1 MPLEPSV
8 TSASPGPW
16 PCTLRYLSAVLPQTL
31 ERPSPKSVSA
41 ATNCSGVDF
50 VVSLK
55 WIVGMACSLLE
66 VTWFGV
72 ASYRDFYPRGGRTM
86 IKLDAGTRRMTS
98 TQSHP
103 GQQIGLTETLTTD
116 LDKPGHSW

>member
-31 ERPSPKSVSA
+31 ERPGPKSVSA

-55 WIVGMACSLLE
+55 WIVDMACSLLE
-66 VTWFGV
+66 GDLV
-72 ASYRDFYPRGGRTM
+72 RGG
-86 IKLDAGTRRMTS
+86 KLSGSQSTWRAHDDHTRSRHQEDDQYPVT
-98 TQSHP
+98 P
-103 GQQIGLTETLTTD
+103 
-116 LDKPGHSW
+116 